1 MAWLRRLHV
10 RAVDAAIARRV
21 EGLCPVPFAE
31 LALAPRICPR
41 CRGSGRRARGAVCAT
56 CGGQGCTCRFL
67 ADDPSH
73 GVLVSGPSDLG
84 IQRLLAVAL
93 ADGRVALVHVSGSD
107 PLPRACYLCAA
118 AHPARTRRRRPGGVP
133 VAEAPPSAR
142 QRAARRWGRGP
153 ALPEPGQ
160 VGPPGRGMP
169 AAGHGG
175 AVEGS
180 SARPPRP
187 A

>member
-21 EGLCPVPFAE
+21 EGLCPVPLAE
-31 LALAPRICPR
+31 LDLAPRICPR

-56 CGGQGCTCRFL
+56 CGGRGCTRRFL

-107 PLPRACYLCAA
+107 PLPRACYLCADA
-118 AHPARTRRRRPGGVP
+118 RPAGVRPRRGGVP
-133 VAEAPPSAR
+133 VGQGRPSAR

-153 ALPEPGQ
+153 ALPEPGL

-175 AVEGS
+175 AAAGS
-180 SARPPRP
+180 STRPPRP